1 MFKPRV
7 KRKTITCRV
16 VKDPNSSDIY
26 DLDLA
31 VKNMPADQLQDKPGS
46 LPFPTAAKLL
56 NLDGRVLV
64 QVELDAAGVVL
75 NAKVKSAQPKNVFDS
90 AALEAVRLRPFG
102 AQQIPAGQR
111 TVWRDVPMVFRIEV
125 SVDQKTTQGAFVVF
139 IRRRM
144 QLEALTPI

>member
-1 MFKPRV
+1 
-7 KRKTITCRV
+7 

-64 QVELDAAGVVL
+64 QVELDAAGAVL

-102 AQQIPAGQR
+102 AQQIPAGQI
-111 TVWRDVPMVFRIEV
+111 TVWRDVPMVFRND
-125 SVDQKTTQGAFVVF
+125 S
-139 IRRRM
+139 
-144 QLEALTPI
+144 